1 MKNFVILSVLV
12 SLFFSCESQNI
23 DGEIGGVAMIQ
34 AEEIA
39 NFTCINKQ
47 ADNAIPVSEAKD
59 KIAGEWQLKAMLTM
73 IQVNEVPNVVLKI
86 NKDLSVTVLQAGKK
100 IHDDKLIITEKSG
113 DNYRLLK
120 IESSRQEFSNGD
132 FNFLYGNLRVCDNE
146 LFIDN
151 GIAFDAPG
159 YYFRKK

>member
-1 MKNFVILSVLV
+1 MKKFAILSMLV
-12 SLFFSCESQNI
+12 GLFLSCESQSV
-23 DGEIGGVAMIQ
+23 DKEISTVAMIQ

-59 KIAGEWQLKAMLTM
+59 KIAGEWQLKAILTM
-73 IQVNEVPNVVLKI
+73 IQSNEVPNIVLKVSE
-86 NKDLSVTVLQAGKK
+86 DLSVTVLQAGKK
-100 IHDDKLIITEKSG
+100 VHDDKLKITEESG
-113 DNYRLLK
+113 DNYRVLK
-120 IESSRQEFSNGD
+120 IESSRENFSNGN

-159 YYFRKK
+159 YFFRKK